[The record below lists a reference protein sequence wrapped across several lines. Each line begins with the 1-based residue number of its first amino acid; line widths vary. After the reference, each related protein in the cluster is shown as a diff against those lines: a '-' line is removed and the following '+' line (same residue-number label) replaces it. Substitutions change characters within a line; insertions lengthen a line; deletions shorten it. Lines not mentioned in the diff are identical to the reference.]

1 LWKSKEDHRHFIKNY
16 FKNNFDL
23 SLSVRPAYKK
33 ISLPKWDYFFYHA
46 QIQTWSHEFW
56 IFSKKE
62 KKSWEDNFLE
72 T

>member
-46 QIQTWSHEFW
+46 QIQTWSHDFG